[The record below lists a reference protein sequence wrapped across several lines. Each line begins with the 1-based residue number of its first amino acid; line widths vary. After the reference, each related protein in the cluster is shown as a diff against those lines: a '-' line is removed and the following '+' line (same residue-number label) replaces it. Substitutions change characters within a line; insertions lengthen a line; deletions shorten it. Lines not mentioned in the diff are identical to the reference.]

1 MAILTKPTI
10 SKGQANEFDLS
21 KSDLAAVSKVVNDS
35 YFSDQANWSKV
46 AMEYESDTGE
56 QIEMLIFDASQESPK
71 ANFEVSEKA
80 KDNWQVKSVII
91 MDFDGGYL
99 KLGRGDLTV
108 ENFDIAL
115 GSVGGDV
122 GGDVS
127 QLIFDFEG
135 FANVNDITDTTG
147 NISTTAVTVS
157 LQNDRNGK
165 VLRKTYRH
173 YYLKIPAQNI
183 LQGSEFTISMWYKG
197 SWENASMFSIS
208 SVPRGSYGINS
219 TSDLFSGM
227 AFYIYGISNKA
238 KFMLVDNN
246 TYQGTNA
253 SVISPSQIPSNTWTK
268 YDITIGN
275 SELKLYQNGQLIS
288 NSSYDPNSLSNIV
301 SALNSTVDSEIILLN
316 SVVPNRN
323 ENVNYMD
330 DFKITSRVLTD
341 EEILD
346 NYNNEVI

>member
-1 MAILTKPTI
+1 MAIITKPTI
-10 SKGQANEFDLS
+10 AKGQANEIDLS

-35 YFSDQANWSKV
+35 YFSDQTNWSKV

-108 ENFDIAL
+108 ADFDIAL
-115 GSVGGDV
+115 GSVGGDA
-122 GGDVS
+122 S

-135 FANVNDITDTTG
+135 FASVNDITDTTG
-147 NISTTAVTVS
+147 NISTTSFGAS
-157 LQNDRNGK
+157 LVDDRNGK
-165 VLRKTYRH
+165 VLSKMSRNN
-173 YYLKIPAQNI
+173 YLKIPAQDI

-197 SWENASMFSIS
+197 FKTNDSIFSIS
-208 SVPRGSYGINS
+208 SVPRGSNGINRS
-219 TSDLFSGM
+219 SGLFSGM
-227 AFYIYGISNKA
+227 AFYVHGTNKQVR
-238 KFMLVDNN
+238 FMLVDNN
-246 TYQGTNA
+246 AYQGTN
-253 SVISPSQIPSNTWTK
+253 VNVTSPSGITNSTWIK

-275 SELKLYQNGQLIS
+275 SELKLYQDGQLVT
-288 NSSYDPNSLSNIV
+288 SSIYDPKSLSNIL
-301 SALNSTVDSEIILLN
+301 SALNNTADSEIVLLN
-316 SVVPNRN
+316 SVVPNSK
-323 ENVNYMD
+323 EYQNYMD
-330 DFKITSRVLTD
+330 DFKITSRILTD